1 MDIEYVVSPF
11 EADAQLAYLESQGVI
26 QAVITEDSDLLAF
39 GCKEVIVYL
48 YWVCKRFRI
57 FNVFIIHVFSDRSYT
72 SWI

>member
-39 GCKEVIVYL
+39 GCKEVINSQL
-48 YWVCKRFRI
+48 ILGMQKI
-57 FNVFIIHVFSDRSYT
+57 
-72 SWI
+72 